1 MRELLTAHF
10 GEKVSFAPATL
21 AEHGRDEGYP
31 ETRPVDAVVFAESV
45 DDVAL
50 LLGLAA
56 RNGFYVIPF
65 GGGTSLEGHLLPLK
79 RPTVSLDLSRMDRIL
94 EVSPEDF
101 LAVVEPGV
109 TREALNARLRP
120 HGLFFPVDPGAN
132 ATLGGMAATNAS
144 GTTTVKYGGMHQN
157 VLALEAVMVGGER
170 VRFGRPVRKS
180 SSGYDLKDLFIG
192 SEGTLGVITKL
203 YLKLHPLPAHVHT
216 LRVFFPSIAAAAE
229 GAYAVMGSG
238 LPVARLELLDENAL
252 KAVNRYLGSDYPERS
267 ALFLEFHSSTEAA
280 IASEASFARELLLE
294 AGADSIDAAASEA
307 DRKAQW
313 EARHQA
319 YWALV
324 RLFPERAYVITDTA
338 VPLSRLPSLVVY
350 AQTLMDELGLV
361 GSILGHVG
369 DGNFHT
375 IVAVTEE
382 DYHLAETYST
392 RLVQRAL
399 ELGGTATGEHGVGIR
414 KKKFMTIEH
423 AEALEWMR
431 KLKAAFDPL
440 GLLNPGKI
448 LP

>member
-1 MRELLTAHF
+1 
-10 GEKVSFAPATL
+10 
-21 AEHGRDEGYP
+21 
-31 ETRPVDAVVFAESV
+31 
-45 DDVAL
+45 
-50 LLGLAA
+50 
-56 RNGFYVIPF
+56 
-65 GGGTSLEGHLLPLK
+65 
-79 RPTVSLDLSRMDRIL
+79 
-94 EVSPEDF
+94 
-101 LAVVEPGV
+101 
-109 TREALNARLRP
+109 
-120 HGLFFPVDPGAN
+120 
-132 ATLGGMAATNAS
+132 
-144 GTTTVKYGGMHQN
+144 
-157 VLALEAVMVGGER
+157 
-170 VRFGRPVRKS
+170 VRKS

-252 KAVNRYLGSDYPERS
+252 KAVNRYLGSDYPERP